1 MIPATQRTNNLPGYA
16 LDITPWT
23 TETQIW
29 IKMTAYTPVLPTNSV
44 FEMYVSVL
52 DPYDT
57 AYDTVKCS
65 MEYWGNE
72 QANTVDEFE
81 VNDYR
86 GSVPLHEETTVG
98 DSISSVASLLDT
110 AKGGTSDWW
119 LSPFADDSK
128 IECTDSYCDVTCV
141 VYRTQS
147 TADK

>member
-1 MIPATQRTNNLPGYA
+1 
-16 LDITPWT
+16 
-23 TETQIW
+23 
-29 IKMTAYTPVLPTNSV
+29 
-44 FEMYVSVL
+44 MYVSVL
-52 DPYDT
+52 DPYVI

-110 AKGGTSDWW
+110 ANGGTSDWW

>member
-1 MIPATQRTNNLPGYA
+1 
-16 LDITPWT
+16 
-23 TETQIW
+23 
-29 IKMTAYTPVLPTNSV
+29 MTAYTPVLPTNSV

-52 DPYDT
+52 DPYQRIF
-57 AYDTVKCS
+57 YDTVKCS

-81 VNDYR
+81 VNDYQS
-86 GSVPLHEETTVG
+86 SVPLHEETAIG
-98 DSISSVASLLDT
+98 DNISTVASLLDT
-110 AKGGTSDWW
+110 ANGGTSDWW
-119 LSPFADDSK
+119 LSPFVDDSK